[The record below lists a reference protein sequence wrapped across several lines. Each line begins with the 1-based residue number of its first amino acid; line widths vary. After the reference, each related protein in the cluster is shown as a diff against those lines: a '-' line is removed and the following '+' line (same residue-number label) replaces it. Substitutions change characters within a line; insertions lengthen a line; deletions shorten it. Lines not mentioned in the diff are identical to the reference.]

1 MRRFLSILILLTIS
15 ISLSADNNYIPLI
28 RESLRSA
35 ENNYPTGWIYEESAG
50 ALGIFQYK
58 DHTCSISSGNNQK
71 TRKATII
78 SSSEDHERANSTDP
92 RTPIKSGDNYD
103 FSMETLLAP
112 LNPFRAINN
121 SLKIYD
127 DGIFREDET
136 DYQRF
141 IVKYITLEQE
151 TGNQVRMEGEIML
164 SSEGTLLKMTI
175 RQLDIGKKEKEKY
188 WHIYFNKS
196 ISNSVNDYDSG
207 SCILEKIE
215 FVSVGKFLIFN
226 YVFNYTTH
234 YLY

>member
-1 MRRFLSILILLTIS
+1 LRRFLSILILLTIS

-50 ALGIFQYK
+50 ALGIYQFK

-71 TRKATII
+71 NRIATII

-92 RTPIKSGDNYD
+92 RNPIKSGDTFE
-103 FSMETLLAP
+103 FSMETLFAP
-112 LNPFRAINN
+112 INPFRAVNN
-121 SLKIYD
+121 SLEIYD
-127 DGIFREDET
+127 EGIYKEVET

-141 IVKYITLEQE
+141 TVKYITVEQE
-151 TGNQVRMEGEIML
+151 TGNQVRMEGEINM
-164 SSEGTLLKMTI
+164 SSEGALLEMTI

-188 WHIYFNKS
+188 WIVYFNES
-196 ISNSVNDYDSG
+196 ISNSVDDSK
-207 SCILEKIE
+207 SCKLEKIE

-226 YVFNYTTH
+226 YVFNSSTR